1 VLIARHE
8 KRTLQRSGEDLSS
21 FSELELGAA
30 RCNYLH
36 SESPYTTAF
45 AAPRPH
51 LIMTGDIAAGHS
63 ADGITPGASAIL
75 LNVC

>member
-8 KRTLQRSGEDLSS
+8 KGTLQRSGEDLSS

-30 RCNYLH
+30 EAIICIVK
-36 SESPYTTAF
+36 SPYRMAF
-45 AAPRPH
+45 AALRPH

-63 ADGITPGASAIL
+63 ADGTPPGR
-75 LNVC
+75 

>member
-30 RCNYLH
+30 GAIICIVK
-36 SESPYTTAF
+36 SPYTTAF
-45 AAPRPH
+45 AALRPH

-63 ADGITPGASAIL
+63 ADGSTPEGSAIL